1 MGRRYADFGLA
12 RADSSEIQHLKGY
25 SQART
30 ALAPMSE
37 VDSQTVRRHL
47 DKLLVSGQL
56 GKSESSRKLIT
67 YLVERSARDEAPKEA
82 EIAIDVFGRDAS
94 FNGAE
99 DSLVRVA
106 VRTLRQKLAEYYA
119 GPGRN
124 DELQFVIPKGAY
136 RLALVP
142 NESAAALAAEIPQP
156 ASGTS
161 LPNAGPGASAT
172 PVARPASRAWS
183 WAAAVA
189 LTLLIGSLVAN
200 LYLWK
205 RTNVEDASVTRIRNS
220 AVWADIVSSDRPLMI
235 VLGDLFMYTQT
246 DPQTGRTQTVRDT
259 EINSSEDLRAFLASN
274 PSFAADRGQRYV
286 TMIQKSAAVGMVSIL
301 GIVNRPGRRVEV
313 RVRDEVQVEDIRNND
328 IIYIGPLVRLGPLA
342 GHYQT
347 RSRYRY
353 DPATAGVTDLVT
365 EKAFLPEGELGGEHK
380 DYALAARF
388 EGPTGNHIMIF
399 TSGGRNAG
407 LLQIVRT
414 LTSADGLREFEKR
427 LSTSSGGTPQSFE
440 ALLSVTGFKQTD
452 LATEFIDV
460 HALPI
465 SHSERQ
471 ALAETPTR

>member
-1 MGRRYADFGLA
+1 
-12 RADSSEIQHLKGY
+12 
-25 SQART
+25 
-30 ALAPMSE
+30 MSE
-37 VDSQTVRRHL
+37 VDPQAVRRHL

-56 GKSESSRKLIT
+56 GKSETSRKLVT

-106 VRTLRQKLAEYYA
+106 VRTLRQKLGEYYA

-136 RLALVP
+136 RLAFVP
-142 NESAAALAAEIPQP
+142 NESASGAAAASAMENTHP
-156 ASGTS
+156 ASDTS
-161 LPNAGPGASAT
+161 LPNAAASGARRS
-172 PVARPASRAWS
+172 SRAWG
-183 WAAAVA
+183 WTAAVA
-189 LTLLIGSLVAN
+189 LTLLIGSLAAN
-200 LYLWK
+200 VYLWK
-205 RTNVEDASVTRIRNS
+205 RANVEDASVARVRSS
-220 AVWADIVSSDRPLMI
+220 AVWADVVSSDRPLMI

-274 PSFAADRGQRYV
+274 PSFAAGRGQRYV
-286 TMIQKSAAVGMVSIL
+286 TMIQKSAAVGMASIL

-365 EKAFLPEGELGGEHK
+365 EKSFLPEGELGGEHK

-388 EGPTGNHIMIF
+388 EGPTGNHILIF

-427 LSTSSGGTPQSFE
+427 LNTSSGGTPQSFE

-452 LATEFIDV
+452 LAAEFIDV
-460 HALPI
+460 HALPT

-471 ALAETPTR
+471 ALAETPAR